1 MCLEAVF
8 CETWRKG
15 HGSADGRTRALNQ
28 IFQQLDL
35 VFAPCGRL
43 LCLLGLHRYR
53 VIDVTLSFGSGR
65 GVAKLECERCH
76 FCTTRCS

>member
-1 MCLEAVF
+1 MPGTGILRNMAH
-8 CETWRKG
+8 G
-15 HGSADGRTRALNQ
+15 HGSADRRKRALNQ
-28 IFQQLDL
+28 VFQQLDL